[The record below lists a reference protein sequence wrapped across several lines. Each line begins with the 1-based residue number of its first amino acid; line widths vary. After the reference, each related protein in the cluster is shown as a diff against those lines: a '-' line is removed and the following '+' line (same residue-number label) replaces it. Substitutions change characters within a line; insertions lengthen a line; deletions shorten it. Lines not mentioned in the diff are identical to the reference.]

1 MDVNITYIW
10 HDCFIITLP
19 NCVVITDF
27 WKEEAGSW
35 MQCDFPD
42 FLHDIDSDTPLN
54 IFVSHHHKD
63 HFNRKIFLWAEKF
76 RNIRYIISKDTA
88 KSVNYL
94 LREGGTYS
102 GSYHINPDNVTVLSP
117 GETFSDDNISTTAF
131 RSTDIGNS
139 YLIECSGIKI
149 FHAGDLNAWL
159 WKDESTSS
167 EIAAA
172 LNEFNSILADIR
184 KATPSLD
191 IAFFPVDSRIG
202 TDWWEGAYIFVH
214 TIKVN
219 YFIPMHFCIA
229 GTPEELGERIA
240 QGTDFNLFKNPDY
253 GKYIALTKPGENV
266 NLQFSTEAKQK

>member
-27 WKEEAGSW
+27 WKEETGSW

-42 FLHDIDSDTPLN
+42 FLHDIDRDTPLY

-139 YLIECSGIKI
+139 YLIECNGIKI

-184 KATPSLD
+184 KVTPTLD

-202 TDWWEGAYIFVH
+202 TGWWEGAYIFVR

-240 QGTDFNLFKNPDY
+240 QGTDFNLFKNPDC

-266 NLQFSTEAKQK
+266 NLQFHTKIEQK